1 VILLYQP
8 RSPRNAA
15 VLSVAFLLLLAALA
29 APALAEPTTSLT
41 ITEIAPDGTTVLNST
56 TVDYRWLEQHL
67 PVFGDGVTHY
77 YHQGPV
83 FEGDK
88 WDPNETVNFK
98 DRGAVKGTD
107 VKDLCG
113 VFGGLRPGDEAL
125 VAAADGYNVCYG
137 YETLV
142 HPPARQGPLVVAWY
156 NGEDVAVGEK
166 QGNGYPPD
174 FYTGMR
180 LVFFADTSTN
190 PDRLHVFGNTDMK
203 EALPENAQ
211 YFYNDLLP
219 STSGI
224 SVKWVSEV
232 RLYRGGYHGDRHAP
246 VKSLQDASNTTA
258 ATLPPTTTRAGLP
271 VPLALAALGGALL
284 LRRR

>member
-1 VILLYQP
+1 MILLIHRLP
-8 RSPRNAA
+8 FHAA
-15 VLSVAFLLLLAALA
+15 ALCLAALLGLLLLAPASALA
-29 APALAEPTTSLT
+29 DPTSSLT
-41 ITEIAPDGTTVLNST
+41 ITEIGPDGAVLNTT
-56 TVDYRWLEQHL
+56 TVDCRWLEANL
-67 PVFGDGVTHY
+67 PVQGDGVTHY
-77 YHQGPV
+77 YHQGPA

-88 WDPNETVNFK
+88 WDPNETVNLK

-113 VFGGLRPGDEAL
+113 LVGGLRPGDEAM
-125 VAAADGYNVCYG
+125 VASADGYNVVYG

-142 HPPARQGPLVVAWY
+142 RPPSRQGPLVVAWY
-156 NGEDVAVGEK
+156 NGADAAAGEK
-166 QGNGYPPD
+166 QGTGYPPD

-190 PDRLHVFGNTDMK
+190 PEGLHVFGNTDMK
-203 EALPENAQ
+203 EALPENAR

-232 RLYRGGYHGDRHAP
+232 RVYRGGYPGDRNAP
-246 VKSLQDASNTTA
+246 VKSLQDANATA
-258 ATLPPTTTRAGLP
+258 TPSPAPSATRAAGLLPAVLLGLP
-271 VPLALAALGGALL
+271 AALF

>member
-1 VILLYQP
+1 VILLTREHP
-8 RSPRNAA
+8 HHPAA
-15 VLSVAFLLLLAALA
+15 IALAALLVLLALAA

-41 ITEIAPDGTTVLNST
+41 VTEIGPDGTTVLNTT
-56 TVDYRWLEQHL
+56 TVDCRWLETNL
-67 PVFGDGVTHY
+67 PVLGDGVTHY

-107 VKDLCG
+107 VAAICG
-113 VFGGLRPGDEAL
+113 LAGGLRPGDEAM
-125 VAAADGYNVCYG
+125 VAAADGYNVVYG

-142 HPPARQGPLVVAWY
+142 HPPSRQGPLVVTWF
-156 NGEDVAVGEK
+156 NGADAATGEL
-166 QGNGYPPD
+166 QGTGYPPD

-180 LVFFADTSTN
+180 LVFFADTSVN
-190 PDRLHVFGNTDMK
+190 PGGLHVFGNTDMR

-211 YFYNDLLP
+211 YFYNALLP

-224 SVKWVSEV
+224 SVKWISEV
-232 RLYRGGYHGDRHAP
+232 RLYRGGYQGDRHAP
-246 VKSLQDASNTTA
+246 VKSLQNTTSTTA
-258 ATLPPTTTRAGLP
+258 PMPSPTKAAGL
-271 VPLALAALGGALL
+271 VPALIAGLGAAML

>member
-1 VILLYQP
+1 M
-8 RSPRNAA
+8 AA
-15 VLSVAFLLLLAALA
+15 LLLLLAVAA
-29 APALAEPTTSLT
+29 APALAEPTTSLAV
-41 ITEIAPDGTTVLNST
+41 TEFGPDGTTVLNT
-56 TVDYRWLEQHL
+56 TTADCRWLEAHL
-67 PVFGDGVTHY
+67 PVLGDGVTHY

-88 WDPNETVNFK
+88 WDPNETVNLK

-107 VKDLCG
+107 VGEICG
-113 VFGGLRPGDEAL
+113 LVGGLRPGDEAM
-125 VAAADGYNVCYG
+125 VAAADGYNVVYG

-142 HPPARQGPLVVAWY
+142 HPPARQGPLVVTWY
-156 NGEDVAVGEK
+156 NGADAASGEL
-166 QGNGYPPD
+166 QGTGYPPD

-190 PDRLHVFGNTDMK
+190 PGGLHVFGNEDMRV
-203 EALPENAQ
+203 ALPENAQ

-232 RLYRGGYHGDRHAP
+232 RVYRGGYRGDRHAP
-246 VKSLQDASNTTA
+246 VKSLQDANATSTTA
-258 ATLPPTTTRAGLP
+258 PTPSPTKAGGLVPAVLAGL
-271 VPLALAALGGALL
+271 AGALF

>member
-1 VILLYQP
+1 MTLLNRQP
-8 RSPRNAA
+8 THEPATVALAA
-15 VLSVAFLLLLAALA
+15 ILLLLAIAVT
-29 APALAEPTTSLT
+29 PALAEPTTSLT
-41 ITEIAPDGTTVLNST
+41 VTEFGPDGSTVLNTT
-56 TVDYRWLEQHL
+56 TVDCRWLEANL
-67 PVFGDGVTHY
+67 PVLGDGVTHY

-83 FEGDK
+83 FQGDK
-88 WDPNETVNFK
+88 WDPNETANFK

-107 VKDLCG
+107 VAAICG
-113 VFGGLRPGDEAL
+113 LVGGLRPGDEAM
-125 VAAADGYNVCYG
+125 VAAADGYHVIYG

-156 NGEDVAVGEK
+156 NGDDTKEGEM
-166 QGNGYPPD
+166 QGKGYPPD
-174 FYTGMR
+174 FSSGMR

-190 PDRLHVFGNTDMK
+190 PDGLHVFGNEDMRVC
-203 EALPENAQ
+203 LPENAQ

-232 RLYRGGYHGDRHAP
+232 RVYRGGYKGDRHAP
-246 VKSLQDASNTTA
+246 VKSLRDATQ
-258 ATLPPTTTRAGLP
+258 TTTTSATAGMPLLALLAGLG
-271 VPLALAALGGALL
+271 AAVI

>member
-1 VILLYQP
+1 MILLTRPHP
-8 RSPRNAA
+8 RHTAA
-15 VLSVAFLLLLAALA
+15 VVLAALLVLLAVTA

-41 ITEIAPDGTTVLNST
+41 VTEFGPGGSTVLNTT
-56 TVDYRWLEQHL
+56 TVDCRWLEANL
-67 PVFGDGVTHY
+67 PVLGDGTTHY

-107 VKDLCG
+107 VKEICG
-113 VFGGLRPGDEAL
+113 IVGGLRPGDEVM
-125 VAAADGYNVCYG
+125 VAAADGYNVVYG

-142 HPPARQGPLVVAWY
+142 HPPPRQGPLVVTWY
-156 NGEDVAVGEK
+156 NGADAASGEL
-166 QGNGYPPD
+166 QGTGYPPD
-174 FYTGMR
+174 FYNGMR

-190 PDRLHVFGNTDMK
+190 PDGLHVFGNEDMRV
-203 EALPENAQ
+203 ALPENAQ

-232 RLYRGGYHGDRHAP
+232 RVYRGGYQGDRHAS
-246 VKSLQDASNTTA
+246 VKSLQDANTT
-258 ATLPPTTTRAGLP
+258 TTTTTTSPTKAGGLLP
-271 VPLALAALGGALL
+271 LGLAGIGVALL

>member
-1 VILLYQP
+1 VIPLSHRLSLHATALCLATLLG
-8 RSPRNAA
+8 
-15 VLSVAFLLLLAALA
+15 LLLLAP
-29 APALAEPTTSLT
+29 APALAEPTSSLT
-41 ITEIAPDGTTVLNST
+41 IIELGPDGAVMNST
-56 TVDYRWLEQHL
+56 TVDDRWLETNL
-67 PVFGDGVTHY
+67 PVQGDGVTHY

-88 WDPNETVNFK
+88 WDPNETVNLK

-107 VKDLCG
+107 VKDLCSL
-113 VFGGLRPGDEAL
+113 VGGLRPGDEAMI
-125 VAAADGYNVCYG
+125 ASADGYNVIYG

-142 HPPARQGPLVVAWY
+142 HPPSRQGPLVVAWY
-156 NGEDVAVGEK
+156 NGADAASGEK
-166 QGNGYPPD
+166 QGTGYPPD
-174 FYTGMR
+174 FNTGMR

-190 PDRLHVFGNTDMK
+190 PEGLHVFGNTDML

-232 RLYRGGYHGDRHAP
+232 RVYRGGFKGDRHAP
-246 VKSLQDASNTTA
+246 VKSLSETNATATPTPSPTTA
-258 ATLPPTTTRAGLP
+258 RAAGLLP
-271 VPLALAALGGALL
+271 AILIGLPAALF

>member
-1 VILLYQP
+1 MILLTRPHP
-8 RSPRNAA
+8 RHPAA
-15 VLSVAFLLLLAALA
+15 IILAAIIFLLALA
-29 APALAEPTTSLT
+29 APVLADPTSSLT
-41 ITEIAPDGTTVLNST
+41 VTEIGADGTTVLNTT
-56 TVDYRWLEQHL
+56 TVDCRWLEANL
-67 PVFGDGVTHY
+67 PVLGDGVTHY

-88 WDPNETVNFK
+88 WDPNETVNLK
-98 DRGAVKGTD
+98 DRGALKGTD
-107 VKDLCG
+107 VKEICTL
-113 VFGGLRPGDEAL
+113 VGGLAPGDEAM
-125 VAAADGYNVCYG
+125 VAAADGYNVVYG

-156 NGEDVAVGEK
+156 NGADAATGEL
-166 QGNGYPPD
+166 QGTGYPPD

-190 PDRLHVFGNTDMK
+190 PGGLHVFGNEDMRV
-203 EALPENAQ
+203 ALPENAQ

-232 RLYRGGYHGDRHAP
+232 RLYRGGYQGDRHAP
-246 VKSLQDASNTTA
+246 VKSLQDANATA
-258 ATLPPTTTRAGLP
+258 TNAPAPTQAGTAGL
-271 VPLALAALGGALL
+271 VPLAIVGLGGVLL
-284 LRRR
+284 IRRR

>member
-1 VILLYQP
+1 VISLSRPYP
-8 RSPRNAA
+8 RPAAAA
-15 VLSVAFLLLLAALA
+15 VLAAILALFALA
-29 APALAEPTTSLT
+29 APVLAGPTTSLT
-41 ITEIAPDGTTVLNST
+41 VTEIGPDGTTVLNT
-56 TVDYRWLEQHL
+56 TTLDCRWLEANL
-67 PVFGDGVTHY
+67 PVLGDGVTHY

-88 WDPNETVNFK
+88 WDPNETTNFK

-107 VKDLCG
+107 VAAICG
-113 VFGGLRPGDEAL
+113 LVGGLRPGDEAM
-125 VAAADGYNVCYG
+125 VAAVDGYNVVYG

-156 NGEDVAVGEK
+156 NGDDAKEGEL
-166 QGNGYPPD
+166 QGRGYPPD

-190 PDRLHVFGNTDMK
+190 PGGLHVFGNEDMRV
-203 EALPENAQ
+203 ALPENAQ

-232 RLYRGGYHGDRHAP
+232 RLYRGGYRGDRHAP
-246 VKSLQDASNTTA
+246 VKSLFNTTA
-258 ATLPPTTTRAGLP
+258 TATPSPSPTEAAGL
-271 VPLALAALGGALL
+271 VPAVFGGLGAAA
-284 LRRR
+284 